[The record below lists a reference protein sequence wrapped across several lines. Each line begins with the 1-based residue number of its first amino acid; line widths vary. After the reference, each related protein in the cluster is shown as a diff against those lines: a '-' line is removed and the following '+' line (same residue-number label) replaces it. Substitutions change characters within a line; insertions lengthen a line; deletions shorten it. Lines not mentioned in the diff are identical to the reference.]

1 MATPSLPD
9 TRDLPRRSDRL
20 EKSPTRQGGGLDN
33 ELDRLIIDRRI
44 VVFNDTVSRAPNAR
58 TLQTVERM
66 SEMFSHRGDLPKRLF
81 NPDVTDGAF
90 RMYIYMS
97 VLINAGDHD
106 FNRQAMAEH
115 LGVSTRTIY
124 TRERNLIDTGLLLVV
139 PEYEGEARVGTSYWL
154 TGGDEG

>member
-1 MATPSLPD
+1 M
-9 TRDLPRRSDRL
+9 
-20 EKSPTRQGGGLDN
+20 
-33 ELDRLIIDRRI
+33 
-44 VVFNDTVSRAPNAR
+44 FNDTVSRAPNAR